1 MEMLQE
7 SWCTCV
13 VHRCHP
19 ETEHISTQRG
29 LLLLVLTAL
38 HDGAG
43 VNYIAQGLA
52 HLQTLHMPMSVKTPD
67 LPRKQFAA
75 VSSTPRKDVSA

>member
-1 MEMLQE
+1 MEMLKE
-7 SWCTCV
+7 AWCTCV

-19 ETEHISTQRG
+19 ETEHISTQRR
-29 LLLLVLTAL
+29 LLLLVLATL

-52 HLQTLHMPMSVKTPD
+52 HLQTLHMPVSVKTPH
-67 LPRKQFAA
+67 LPRKQYAG
-75 VSSTPRKDVSA
+75 VSGTPQKDVSA